1 VFGKLLRRGDNTKVA
16 RDSEDPNDYS
26 AMIFI
31 NEFWR
36 KNYYGE
42 LYLYVNNVYIQYHP
56 TLTSTP
62 RMSLGNLI
70 SYVIVLVKCY

>member
-42 LYLYVNNVYIQYHP
+42 LYLYVNNVY
-56 TLTSTP
+56 TVS
-62 RMSLGNLI
+62 
-70 SYVIVLVKCY
+70 SYVNIDTQNEFRESDCLCYRPR